1 MKGESSNTTAMKT
14 IFNLIPLKAIR
25 RNSLIFL
32 WVFISSTA
40 LGNNPA
46 PPNPGLSARVSVS
59 NVSACGNGSDGS
71 ILAIPNGGTAP
82 FSFLWTGPGSFTSTS
97 DALYNIPAGY
107 YNLTLSD
114 ALGQV
119 YNVSGI
125 HVGVGFSPVIT
136 YSGSVSGACNSTGT
150 LIIYASAG
158 IGPYTYSIDGSNFQE
173 SNLFVGLAAGNYSLF
188 AKDSKGCLGTST
200 AVISAAAPLTINPYV
215 RNSTACADDGMIQ
228 IFLTGGTPPYMY
240 SLDGVNYQV
249 NNSFNN
255 LAPGGGYF
263 AYVKDG
269 KGCIAKSRSL
279 TITRYAPLS
288 VIASKS
294 NSSSCINNG
303 TISMRASGGY
313 WPYNYSIDGTNYF
326 PTPIFTSLAAGTYTC
341 YVRDTRNCTGS
352 VTITIGTTS
361 VSAYATVMPINSC
374 NQNGTFTL
382 FPLSGNGPFYYSRDN
397 YSFVPNNVFTG
408 LPGGTYT
415 GWVKDAKGCSV
426 QVNNI
431 VVPVGTEPNV
441 STTKV
446 NTSSCVNDGSISISA
461 NGGVQPYT
469 YKLNNGSYTSYPVFN
484 QLGSGNYLAYAKDAN
499 GCEGSKNTS
508 INVAPIIVTASST
521 PVTNCVV
528 NDGTITIN
536 HTGGKGNISFSLDGN
551 NYQSGNVFTGLEEG
565 TYDAYVKDQNVCIG
579 VASEIQVHS
588 DCSSF
593 SRIKK
598 TGELKQKIVSKI
610 QVGPNPSNSTF
621 NLTVPVTSGHFT
633 TVIVYDG
640 YGRVVW
646 QQKGSTSQQFRF
658 GDRFVPGVYRVVVVI
673 GNRRNTL
680 SVIKQ

>member
-1 MKGESSNTTAMKT
+1 MKT
-14 IFNLIPLKAIR
+14 IFTLIPVKAILK
-25 RNSLIFL
+25 NSLIFL
-32 WVFISSTA
+32 WVFISATV

-71 ILAIPNGGTAP
+71 VLAIPNGGTAP

-119 YNVSGI
+119 YTISGI

-173 SNLFVGLAAGNYSLF
+173 SNLFVGLAAGNYNLF
-188 AKDSKGCLGTST
+188 AKDSKGCLGTSA
-200 AVISAAAPLTINPYV
+200 AVLGAADPLTINPYV
-215 RNSTACADDGMIQ
+215 RNSTSCADDGMIQ
-228 IFLTGGTPPYMY
+228 IFLTGGTPPYSY
-240 SLDGVNYQV
+240 SLDGINYQV

-269 KGCIAKSRSL
+269 KGCIATSRSL

-288 VIASKS
+288 LIASKS

-326 PTPIFTSLAAGTYTC
+326 PTPIFTSLAPGTYTC

-352 VTITIGTTS
+352 VTITVGTTS
-361 VSAYATVMPINSC
+361 VSAYATVMPVNSC

-408 LPGGTYT
+408 LAGGTYT
-415 GWVKDAKGCSV
+415 GWVKDSKGCSV
-426 QVNNI
+426 QVDNI
-431 VVPVGTEPNV
+431 VVPVGTEPTV
-441 STTKV
+441 TTTRI
-446 NTSSCVNDGSISISA
+446 NTSSCVPDGSITIA
-461 NGGVQPYT
+461 ATGGVQPYT
-469 YKLNNGSYTSYPVFN
+469 FKLNNGTYSSSPVFN

-536 HTGGKGNISFSLDGN
+536 HTGGKGSITFSIDGN
-551 NYQSGNVFTGLEEG
+551 NYQPGNVFSGLEEG

-579 VASEIQVHS
+579 VAVEVQVLS

-598 TGELKQKIVSKI
+598 TGEPKQKIISKI
-610 QVGPNPSNSTF
+610 QVGPNPSASFF
-621 NLTVPVTSGHFT
+621 NLLVPAKTGSDISVQ
-633 TVIVYDG
+633 VYDG
-640 YGRVVW
+640 YGRMVW
-646 QQKGSTSQQFRF
+646 QQTGKGRSHFKF
-658 GDRFVPGVYRVVVVI
+658 GSGFAPGIYRVRVVSE
-673 GNRRNTL
+673 NQRETL